1 MYKIIK
7 MSTISI
13 NQSIIDSIN
22 ASEGDWQIIA
32 YDNDYSLFQIVFY
45 VLKSVVP
52 LSEESAY
59 KKTMEIHTKGFAII
73 YEGSLSHCERIGD
86 ALSKIKVK
94 SDIIKV

>member
-1 MYKIIK
+1 
-7 MSTISI
+7 MSTIYI

-22 ASEGDWQIIA
+22 SSEGDWQILA
-32 YDNDYSLFQIVFY
+32 YDNDYSLFQVVFY

-59 KKTMEIHTKGFAII
+59 NKTMEIHTKGFSVV
-73 YEGSLSHCERIGD
+73 YTGSLSHCERIGE

-94 SDIIKV
+94 SDILKAD